1 MKITVKGDNVN
12 LREYLEREGFRF
24 PCGGKGSC
32 GRCRISAPSLPVTDR
47 DRKFLTP
54 DEIARGVRLA
64 CDKVV
69 NGVAEIE
76 ADIDKGEAEVKAERY
91 ERADAYAVFCDNA
104 TYIGLQDGGE
114 VLDGS
119 VLPPVEARYAY
130 LRGAAQ
136 KETIE
141 LFEKHS
147 LAKADVFLLAA
158 SPARFTELTGIAE
171 RFTEGQTLGAEL
183 MSMPAE
189 DVYLPP
195 APKTLVGSDIV
206 LEFALRKAGDF
217 VVSGRYFAYL
227 DEASLHVAYVA
238 SEDAAIRTATI
249 VYFIKK
255 FAPARANYIGKDEV
269 AAACGLTAEESRIP
283 TSAARALD
291 SNRFK
296 AKLDR
301 LAKKAEE
308 MRLADDD
315 MWQRILSEITA

>member
-1 MKITVKGDNVN
+1 MKITVKGDIVN
-12 LREYLEREGFRF
+12 LRDFLEREGFRF

-54 DEIARGVRLA
+54 DEIERGVRLA

-76 ADIDKGEAEVKAERY
+76 ADIARGEVKAERY

-114 VLDGS
+114 VRDGLE
-119 VLPPVEARYAY
+119 LPPVEAKYAY

-147 LAKADVFLLAA
+147 LAKAETFLLAA
-158 SPARFTELTGIAE
+158 SPARFTELTGIEE
-171 RFTEGQTLGAEL
+171 RFAAGQTIGAEL

-195 APKTLVGSDIV
+195 APKTLIGSDIV

-227 DEASLHVAYVA
+227 DEASLNVAYVA
-238 SEDAAIRTATI
+238 SSDAAIRAATI
-249 VYFIKK
+249 VYFQRRES
-255 FAPARANYIGKDEV
+255 ARLQPLQSGVGQVGAQGGRGGSCRRRKMADHIVGDNRV
-269 AAACGLTAEESRIP
+269 AAEPPLNKNEKGRERPFFI
-283 TSAARALD
+283 R
-291 SNRFK
+291 
-296 AKLDR
+296 
-301 LAKKAEE
+301 
-308 MRLADDD
+308 
-315 MWQRILSEITA
+315 

>member
-12 LREYLEREGFRF
+12 LRDFLEREGFRF

-114 VLDGS
+114 VRDGLE
-119 VLPPVEARYAY
+119 LPPVEAKYAY

-147 LAKADVFLLAA
+147 LAKAETFLLAA

-171 RFTEGQTLGAEL
+171 RFAAGQTIGAEL

-195 APKTLVGSDIV
+195 APKTLIGSDIV
-206 LEFALRKAGDF
+206 LEFALRKAGEF

-227 DEASLHVAYVA
+227 DEASLNVAYVA

-249 VYFIKK
+249 LYFLKE
-255 FAPARANYIGKDEV
+255 FAPARASYIGIDET
-269 AAACGLTAEESRIP
+269 AAACGLSGENSLIP
-283 TSAARALD
+283 VSAARALD

-296 AKLDR
+296 AALDR
-301 LAKKAEE
+301 LARKAEE
-308 MRLADDD
+308 VNLADDER
-315 MWQRILSEITA
+315 WQTILSEITA

>member
-12 LREYLEREGFRF
+12 LRDFLEREGFRF

-54 DEIARGVRLA
+54 DEIERGVRLA
-64 CDKVV
+64 CDKTVC
-69 NGVAEIE
+69 GEAEIE
-76 ADIDKGEAEVKAERY
+76 ADIARGEVKAERY

-114 VLDGS
+114 VLDGT

-195 APKTLVGSDIV
+195 APKTLIGSDIV
-206 LEFALRKAGDF
+206 LEFALRKAGEF

-227 DEASLHVAYVA
+227 DEASLNVAYVA
-238 SEDAAIRTATI
+238 SSDAAIRAATI
-249 VYFIKK
+249 VYFLER
-255 FAPARANYIGKDEV
+255 FAPARASYIGKDET
-269 AAACGLTAEESRIP
+269 AAACGLSGENSLIP
-283 TSAARALD
+283 ASAARALD

-296 AKLDR
+296 AALDR
-301 LAKKAEE
+301 LARKAEE
-308 MRLADDD
+308 VNLADDER
-315 MWQRILSEITA
+315 WQTILSEITA

>member
-1 MKITVKGDNVN
+1 MKITIKGDNVN
-12 LREYLEREGFRF
+12 LRDFIEREGFRF

-32 GRCRISAPSLPVTDR
+32 GRCRIVAPALPVTDR

-54 DEIARGVRLA
+54 DEIERGVRLA
-64 CDKVV
+64 CDKTVC
-69 NGVAEIE
+69 GEAEIE
-76 ADIDKGEAEVKAERY
+76 ADIASGEVKAERY
-91 ERADAYAVFCDNA
+91 ESADAYAVFADNA

-119 VLPPVEARYAY
+119 VLPPVEAKYAY

-171 RFTEGQTLGAEL
+171 RFAAGASLGAEL

-195 APKTLVGSDIV
+195 APKTLIGSDIL
-206 LEFALRKAGDF
+206 LEFALREAGEF

-238 SEDAAIRTATI
+238 SEDAADII
-249 VYFIKK
+249 F
-255 FAPARANYIGKDEV
+255 P
-269 AAACGLTAEESRIP
+269 
-283 TSAARALD
+283 
-291 SNRFK
+291 
-296 AKLDR
+296 
-301 LAKKAEE
+301 
-308 MRLADDD
+308 
-315 MWQRILSEITA
+315 

>member
-1 MKITVKGDNVN
+1 MKLTVKGDNVN
-12 LREYLEREGFRF
+12 LRAYLEREGFRF

-32 GRCRISAPSLPVTDR
+32 GRCRIVAPALPVTDR

-54 DEIARGVRLA
+54 DEIERGVRIA

-76 ADIDKGEAEVKAERY
+76 ADIASGEVKAERY

-114 VLDGS
+114 ILDGS
-119 VLPPVEARYAY
+119 VLPPVEAKYAY

-171 RFTEGQTLGAEL
+171 RFAAGQTLGAEL

-195 APKTLVGSDIV
+195 APKTLIGSDIV
-206 LEFALRKAGDF
+206 LEFALRKAGEF

-249 VYFIKK
+249 LYFLKE
-255 FAPARANYIGKDEV
+255 FAPARASYIGKDET

-283 TSAARALD
+283 TSAAKALD

-308 MRLADDD
+308 VRLADDD

>member
-1 MKITVKGDNVN
+1 M
-12 LREYLEREGFRF
+12 
-24 PCGGKGSC
+24 
-32 GRCRISAPSLPVTDR
+32 APALPVTDR

-54 DEIARGVRLA
+54 DEIERGVRLA
-64 CDKVV
+64 CDKTVC
-69 NGVAEIE
+69 GEAEIE
-76 ADIDKGEAEVKAERY
+76 ADIASGEVKAERY
-91 ERADAYAVFCDNA
+91 ESADAYAVFADNA

-119 VLPPVEARYAY
+119 VLPPVEAKYAY

-158 SPARFTELTGIAE
+158 SPARFTELTGLEE
-171 RFTEGQTLGAEL
+171 RFVAGASLGAEL

-195 APKTLVGSDIV
+195 VPKTLIGSDIL
-206 LEFALRKAGDF
+206 LEFALREAGEF

-249 VYFIKK
+249 LYFLKE
-255 FAPARANYIGKDEV
+255 FAPARASYIGKDET
-269 AAACGLTAEESRIP
+269 AAACGLLGEESRIP

-308 MRLADDD
+308 VRLADDD

>member
-12 LREYLEREGFRF
+12 LRAYLEREGFRF

-54 DEIARGVRLA
+54 DEIERGVRIA

-76 ADIDKGEAEVKAERY
+76 ADIASGEVKAERY

-104 TYIGLQDGGE
+104 TYIGLQDAGE
-114 VLDGS
+114 VRDGLE
-119 VLPPVEARYAY
+119 LPPVEARYAY

-171 RFTEGQTLGAEL
+171 RFAAGASLGAEL

-195 APKTLVGSDIV
+195 VPKTLIGSDIL
-206 LEFALRKAGDF
+206 LEFALREAGEF

-249 VYFIKK
+249 LYFLKE
-255 FAPARANYIGKDEV
+255 FAPARASYIGKDET
-269 AAACGLTAEESRIP
+269 AAACGLLGEESRIP

-308 MRLADDD
+308 VRLADDD

>member
-54 DEIARGVRLA
+54 DEIERGVRLA
-64 CDKVV
+64 CDKTVC
-69 NGVAEIE
+69 GEAEIE
-76 ADIDKGEAEVKAERY
+76 ADIARGEVKAERY

-114 VLDGS
+114 VRDGLE
-119 VLPPVEARYAY
+119 LPPVEAKYAY

-147 LAKADVFLLAA
+147 LAKAETFLLAA

-171 RFTEGQTLGAEL
+171 RFAAGQTIGAEL

-195 APKTLVGSDIV
+195 APKTLIGSDIV
-206 LEFALRKAGDF
+206 LEFALRKAGEF
-217 VVSGRYFAYL
+217 VASGRYFAYL
-227 DEASLHVAYVA
+227 DEASLNVAYVA
-238 SEDAAIRTATI
+238 SSDAAIRTATI

-255 FAPARANYIGKDEV
+255 FAPARASYIGKDEV

-283 TSAARALD
+283 TSAAKALD

-308 MRLADDD
+308 VRLADDD

>member
-1 MKITVKGDNVN
+1 MKLTVKGDNVN

-32 GRCRISAPSLPVTDR
+32 GRCRIVAPALPVTDR

-54 DEIARGVRLA
+54 DEIERGVRIA

-76 ADIDKGEAEVKAERY
+76 ADIASGEVKAERY

-114 VLDGS
+114 VRDGLE
-119 VLPPVEARYAY
+119 LPPVEAKYAY

-171 RFTEGQTLGAEL
+171 RFAAGQTLGAEL

-195 APKTLVGSDIV
+195 APKTLIGSDIV

-227 DEASLHVAYVA
+227 DEASLNVAYVA
-238 SEDAAIRTATI
+238 SEDAVVRAATI
-249 VYFIKK
+249 VYFLER
-255 FAPARANYIGKDEV
+255 FAPARASYIGKDET
-269 AAACGLTAEESRIP
+269 AAACGLSCEESLIP
-283 TSAARALD
+283 SSAARALD

-296 AKLDR
+296 AALDR
-301 LAKKAEE
+301 LARKAEE
-308 MRLADDD
+308 VDLADDER
-315 MWQRILSEITA
+315 WQTILSEITA

>member
-12 LREYLEREGFRF
+12 LRDFLEREGFRF

-32 GRCRISAPSLPVTDR
+32 GRCRIVAPALPVTDR

-54 DEIARGVRLA
+54 DEIERGVRLA
-64 CDKVV
+64 CDKTVC
-69 NGVAEIE
+69 GEAEIE
-76 ADIDKGEAEVKAERY
+76 ADIASGEVKAERY

-114 VLDGS
+114 VRDGLE
-119 VLPPVEARYAY
+119 LPPVEARYAY

-171 RFTEGQTLGAEL
+171 RFAAGQTIGAEL

-195 APKTLVGSDIV
+195 VPKTLIGSDIL
-206 LEFALRKAGDF
+206 LEFALREAGEF

-249 VYFIKK
+249 LYFLKE
-255 FAPARANYIGKDEV
+255 FAPARASYIGKDET
-269 AAACGLTAEESRIP
+269 AAACGLLGEESRIP

-296 AKLDR
+296 AALDR
-301 LAKKAEE
+301 LARKAEE
-308 MRLADDD
+308 VNLACDES
-315 MWQRILSEITA
+315 WQKILSEITS

>member
-1 MKITVKGDNVN
+1 MKLTVKGDNVN
-12 LREYLEREGFRF
+12 LRAYLEREGFRF

-32 GRCRISAPSLPVTDR
+32 GRCRIVAPALPVTDR

-54 DEIARGVRLA
+54 DEIERGVRLA
-64 CDKVV
+64 CDKTVC
-69 NGVAEIE
+69 GEAEIE
-76 ADIDKGEAEVKAERY
+76 ADIASGEVKAERY

-114 VLDGS
+114 IRDGLE
-119 VLPPVEARYAY
+119 LPPVEAKYAY

-147 LAKADVFLLAA
+147 LAKAETFLLAA
-158 SPARFTELTGIAE
+158 SPARFTELTGLEE
-171 RFTEGQTLGAEL
+171 RFAAGQTIGAEL

-195 APKTLVGSDIV
+195 VPKTLIGSDIL
-206 LEFALRKAGDF
+206 LEFALREAGEF

-227 DEASLHVAYVA
+227 DEASLNVAYVA
-238 SEDAAIRTATI
+238 SSDAAIRTATI
-249 VYFIKK
+249 LYFLKE
-255 FAPARANYIGKDEV
+255 FAPARASYIGKDEV
-269 AAACGLTAEESRIP
+269 AAACGLLGENSLIP
-283 TSAARALD
+283 ASAARALD

-296 AKLDR
+296 AALDR
-301 LAKKAEE
+301 LARKAEE
-308 MRLADDD
+308 VNLACDES
-315 MWQRILSEITA
+315 WQKILSEITS

>member
-32 GRCRISAPSLPVTDR
+32 GRCRISAPSLPVTER

-54 DEIARGVRLA
+54 DEIARGVRIA

-76 ADIDKGEAEVKAERY
+76 ADIDEGEAEVKAERY

-114 VLDGS
+114 VLDGT
-119 VLPPVEARYAY
+119 VLPPVEAKYAY

-147 LAKADVFLLAA
+147 LAKAETFLLAA
-158 SPARFTELTGIAE
+158 SPARFTELTGIEE
-171 RFTEGQTLGAEL
+171 RFAAGQTLGAEL

-195 APKTLVGSDIV
+195 RPKALVGSDIV
-206 LEFALRKAGDF
+206 LEFVSREEGEF

-227 DEASLHVAYVA
+227 DEASFNVAYVA
-238 SEDAAIRTATI
+238 SDDVAFRTAT
-249 VYFIKK
+249 VLWFIKK
-255 FAPARANYIGKDEV
+255 FAPVRAKYIGIDPVSE
-269 AAACGLTAEESRIP
+269 ACGLEGEKSQIP
-283 TSAARALD
+283 ANAAAALD

-308 MRLADDD
+308 VRLADDD

>member
-12 LREYLEREGFRF
+12 LRDFLEREGFRF

-54 DEIARGVRLA
+54 DEIERGVRIA

-76 ADIDKGEAEVKAERY
+76 ADIASGEVKAERY

-114 VLDGS
+114 VRDGLE
-119 VLPPVEARYAY
+119 LPPVEAKYAY

-147 LAKADVFLLAA
+147 LAKAETFLLAA
-158 SPARFTELTGIAE
+158 SPARFTELTGIEE
-171 RFTEGQTLGAEL
+171 RFAAGQTLGAEL

-195 APKTLVGSDIV
+195 APKTLIGSDIV
-206 LEFALRKAGDF
+206 LEFALRKAGEF
-217 VVSGRYFAYL
+217 VVNGRYFAYL

-255 FAPARANYIGKDEV
+255 FAPARASYIGKDEV

-283 TSAARALD
+283 TSAAKALD

-308 MRLADDD
+308 VRLADDD

>member
-1 MKITVKGDNVN
+1 M
-12 LREYLEREGFRF
+12 
-24 PCGGKGSC
+24 
-32 GRCRISAPSLPVTDR
+32 
-47 DRKFLTP
+47 
-54 DEIARGVRLA
+54 
-64 CDKVV
+64 
-69 NGVAEIE
+69 
-76 ADIDKGEAEVKAERY
+76 
-91 ERADAYAVFCDNA
+91 
-104 TYIGLQDGGE
+104 
-114 VLDGS
+114 
-119 VLPPVEARYAY
+119 LPPVEARYAY

-171 RFTEGQTLGAEL
+171 RFDEGQTIGAEL

-195 APKTLVGSDIV
+195 APKTLIGSDIV

-227 DEASLHVAYVA
+227 DEASLNVAYVA

-255 FAPARANYIGKDEV
+255 FAPARASYIGKDEV

-283 TSAARALD
+283 TSAAKALD

-308 MRLADDD
+308 VRLADDD

>member
-1 MKITVKGDNVN
+1 MKITV
-12 LREYLEREGFRF
+12 
-24 PCGGKGSC
+24 CGGKGSC

-54 DEIARGVRLA
+54 DEIERGVRLA
-64 CDKVV
+64 CDKTVC
-69 NGVAEIE
+69 GEAEIE
-76 ADIDKGEAEVKAERY
+76 ADIARGEVKAERY

-114 VLDGS
+114 VRDGLE
-119 VLPPVEARYAY
+119 LPPVEAKYAY

-171 RFTEGQTLGAEL
+171 RFAAGQTLGAEL

-195 APKTLVGSDIV
+195 APKTLVGSDIL
-206 LEFALRKAGDF
+206 LEFALREAGEF

-238 SEDAAIRTATI
+238 SEDAAIFSKDSRPRAQAISVKTKRRRHADFRARI
-249 VYFIKK
+249 HLYLR
-255 FAPARANYIGKDEV
+255 APRERSTPTVSKRRWTDWRAR
-269 AAACGLTAEESRIP
+269 
-283 TSAARALD
+283 
-291 SNRFK
+291 
-296 AKLDR
+296 
-301 LAKKAEE
+301 
-308 MRLADDD
+308 
-315 MWQRILSEITA
+315 QRR

>member
-54 DEIARGVRLA
+54 DEIERGVRLA
-64 CDKVV
+64 CDKTVC
-69 NGVAEIE
+69 GEAEIE
-76 ADIDKGEAEVKAERY
+76 ADIARGEVKAERY

-171 RFTEGQTLGAEL
+171 RFAAGQTIGAEL

-195 APKTLVGSDIV
+195 APKTLIGSDIV

-227 DEASLHVAYVA
+227 DEASLNVAYVA
-238 SEDAAIRTATI
+238 SSDAAIRAATS
-249 VYFIKK
+249 
-255 FAPARANYIGKDEV
+255 PA
-269 AAACGLTAEESRIP
+269 IP
-283 TSAARALD
+283 CP
-291 SNRFK
+291 
-296 AKLDR
+296 
-301 LAKKAEE
+301 
-308 MRLADDD
+308 
-315 MWQRILSEITA
+315 